1 MLTRRQRMNNLFTK
15 LTSSA
20 LELLFP
26 LQCLGCQ
33 REGNL
38 LCAQCRNGLDRL
50 NPPWCNVCARPSPR
64 SLCTFCRRTPLAI
77 DGIRAPYLMQGPVQE
92 AIYGLKYRS
101 IRAIAPELAELLA
114 QYMTRRPITGDLLVP
129 VPLHS
134 RRLRSRGYN
143 QSALLAR
150 ELGKLTGLAVDEEL
164 VYRIKDAPP
173 QVHAASQEQ
182 RRSNVADSFRCT
194 ADVTDMKLILLDDVA
209 TTGSTLSACAT
220 ALKDA
225 GAVSVW
231 GLTVAREV

>member
-1 MLTRRQRMNNLFTK
+1 MHKLFSK

-38 LCAQCRNGLDRL
+38 LCAQCRDGLEKL

-64 SLCTFCRRTPLAI
+64 SLCNFCRRTPLAI
-77 DGIRAPYLMQGPVQE
+77 DGIRAPYLMQGTVQQ
-92 AIYGLKYRS
+92 AIYSLKYRS
-101 IRAIAPELAELLA
+101 VRAIAPELAELLA
-114 QYMTRRPITGDLLVP
+114 RFMTRRPIAGGLLVP
-129 VPLHS
+129 VPLHP

-150 ELGKLTGLAVDEEL
+150 ELGKLTGLPVDEGL
-164 VYRIKDAPP
+164 VSRTRNAPP
-173 QVHAASQEQ
+173 QVNAASQEQ
-182 RRSNVADSFRCT
+182 RRSNVENGFRCT
-194 ADVTDMKLILLDDVA
+194 ADVSGMELILVDDVA
-209 TTGSTLSACAT
+209 TTGSTLSACAA

-225 GAVSVW
+225 GAASVW